1 MPIYFIAFVSHIALL
16 YFSVKIPNKRVS
28 FLLAVIAVLP
38 LCLVAGLRDASVGT
52 DTSAYPLRCFYASQY
67 YSLTGAMGACSDQE
81 PLFVILFWILGRL
94 TGDFHAV
101 LFLCEAIVLLPYIL
115 VVRMLYPRGYPV
127 VGFFLCFVVFGYTLN
142 IIRQCLATSMLV
154 MMLYE
159 LFREKRVPAIVYLA
173 LAVGFH
179 KMSIIGLLIWI
190 NYISCFNRRHER
202 SYKTV
207 ALLACVGVIIF
218 AICVIMIGPDVM
230 ELVSLF
236 TSSYSFQ
243 IKHAGMGSFNITMLI
258 YFLFCLAIWMLG
270 SKGLTTSIDRW
281 TLNFYTSC
289 GIISSLFAQFAS
301 ISPELIRLSFP
312 FLFISGLVYPFLSE
326 NLGRERFLTG
336 TLGFLFFVFY
346 FVITFV
352 YGGSCDLFPYS
363 STLLGVIYA

>member
-1 MPIYFIAFVSHIALL
+1 
-16 YFSVKIPNKRVS
+16 
-28 FLLAVIAVLP
+28 
-38 LCLVAGLRDASVGT
+38 
-52 DTSAYPLRCFYASQY
+52 
-67 YSLTGAMGACSDQE
+67 MGACSDQE

-115 VVRMLYPRGYPV
+115 VVRKLYPRGYPV

-190 NYISCFNRRHER
+190 IYISCFNRRQER

-363 STLLGVIYA
+363 SALLGVIYA